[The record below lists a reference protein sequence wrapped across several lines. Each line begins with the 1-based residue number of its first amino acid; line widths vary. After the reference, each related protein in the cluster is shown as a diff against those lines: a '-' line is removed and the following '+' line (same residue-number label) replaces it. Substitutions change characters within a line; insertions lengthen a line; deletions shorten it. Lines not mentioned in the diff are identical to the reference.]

1 MLENSKWIKSP
12 KNKEEACYEFYTDFN
27 SEKEVVSAIL
37 DITAMGMYCAFI
49 NSQRVGDEFFTPEHC
64 SLGPTNETPVFMRVC
79 GVAVQIYL
87 Q

>member
-49 NSQRVGDEFFTPEHC
+49 NSQRVGDEFFTPV
-64 SLGPTNETPVFMRVC
+64 LTRAQRLMTNLSKILFS
-79 GVAVQIYL
+79 
-87 Q
+87 

>member
-1 MLENSKWIKSP
+1 MLKNSKWIKSP

-49 NSQRVGDEFFTPEHC
+49 NSQRVGDEFFTPV
-64 SLGPTNETPVFMRVC
+64 LTRAQRLMTNLSKILFS
-79 GVAVQIYL
+79 
-87 Q
+87 

>member
-49 NSQRVGDEFFTPEHC
+49 NSQRVGDEFFTPV
-64 SLGPTNETPVFMRVC
+64 LTRDKK
-79 GVAVQIYL
+79 IYL
-87 Q
+87 NTEREENNHAIS

>member
-49 NSQRVGDEFFTPEHC
+49 NSQRVGDEFFTPV
-64 SLGPTNETPVFMRVC
+64 LTRAQRVMTNLSKILFS
-79 GVAVQIYL
+79 
-87 Q
+87 